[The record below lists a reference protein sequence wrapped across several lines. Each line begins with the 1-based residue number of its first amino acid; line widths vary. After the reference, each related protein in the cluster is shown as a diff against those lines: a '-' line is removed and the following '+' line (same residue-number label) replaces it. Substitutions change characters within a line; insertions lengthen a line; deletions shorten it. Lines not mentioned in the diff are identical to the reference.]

1 MLHNWHEDGRK
12 KNSQVSREDSN
23 PNNDINIAQNG
34 DLVLD

>member
-1 MLHNWHEDGRK
+1 MGEK
-12 KNSQVSREDSN
+12 KLQVCREDSN

>member
-12 KNSQVSREDSN
+12 KLQVSRKDSN
-23 PNNDINIAQNG
+23 PNNEINIAQNG